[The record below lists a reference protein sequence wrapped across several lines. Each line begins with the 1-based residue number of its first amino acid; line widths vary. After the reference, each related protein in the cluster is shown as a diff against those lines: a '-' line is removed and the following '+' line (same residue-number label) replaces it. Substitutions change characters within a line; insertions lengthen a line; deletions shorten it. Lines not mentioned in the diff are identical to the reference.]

1 MTDEPIKLRPKKK
14 HPMMCWVPNCR
25 NVGEYTT
32 LSEGGVSVFECVLC
46 EKHMDD
52 AIGAEQ

>member
-52 AIGAEQ
+52 AIGAGQ